1 MTVDGV
7 NQVRGTNTF
16 GIANG
21 KQPERTDAKGS
32 PLLSFNAN
40 KGDSDVIPGLGVE
53 KSAQFN
59 AAKDDATVKSEPYEV
74 QKGDSLWGIAK
85 KQLIDAGIE
94 PTNKAIIDQMR
105 KISDANNLDLSKD
118 LKNYKTIH
126 PGDQLQL
133 PSPDGKV
140 DEPLET
146 SAPPKTEEP
155 PKTDEPPKKNI
166 SPKEPPET
174 SAPPKTGKPTP
185 KKGLTPA
192 ERNKARHYGSNVS
205 DYLVGYTDDSE
216 KGLTKEVI
224 TKHVNNRNVM
234 DFLAGYEKNRGMGD
248 HFFEQLHTE
257 YGFEE
262 KQNLMKNVAIKL
274 SQYLKANGQPALA
287 REIDVALADNGFSMS
302 ETKKLDQIVQTMLT
316 SVPGLKR

>member
-1 MTVDGV
+1 MSVDGV
-7 NQVRGTNTF
+7 NQIKGANAF

-21 KQPERTDAKGS
+21 KQSERTDVEENSVFA
-32 PLLSFNAN
+32 FNTN
-40 KGDSDVIPGLGVE
+40 KGDSDVIQGFGVE
-53 KSAQFN
+53 RSAQLS
-59 AAKDDATVKSEPYEV
+59 AAKDDATVQSEPYEV

-105 KISDANNLDLSKD
+105 KISDANDLDLSKD
-118 LKNYKTIH
+118 LKNCKTIH

-133 PSPDGKV
+133 PSLDGKA
-140 DEPLET
+140 DEP
-146 SAPPKTEEP
+146 SKIIKPPKTEEP
-155 PKTDEPPKKNI
+155 PHTDKPPADTMEPLPKPL
-166 SPKEPPET
+166 PKPEPK
-174 SAPPKTGKPTP
+174 PKPDNK
-185 KKGLTPA
+185 LTPE
-192 ERNKARHYGSNVS
+192 ERNKARHYGSNVA

-224 TKHVNNRNVM
+224 TKNVNSKNVM
-234 DFLAGYEKNRGMGD
+234 DFLSGYEKNRGLGN
-248 HFFEQLHTE
+248 HFFEQLNKE

-274 SQYLKANGQPALA
+274 SQYLKANGQPDLA

-316 SVPGLKR
+316 TIPGLKK